1 MAFNFNKKVASVGGA
16 VLLVIGLVSSGFV
29 IEDRYANEKDVEVGL
44 THEREVTDL
53 HFKNFEEQVVMNL
66 KQLQVQQDYRYYM
79 SMLENVD
86 TQIYKIK
93 QWLREHPNDQEAKE
107 DYQNLKN
114 KRNEIRKRLDEL
126 MRK

>member
-1 MAFNFNKKVASVGGA
+1 MALNFNKKVASVGGA

-114 KRNEIRKRLDEL
+114 KRNEIKQRLDEL